1 MFLGE
6 EKCEKKDV
14 IDIGRVKR
22 NNRSANNG

>member
-6 EKCEKKDV
+6 EKCENKDV
-14 IDIGRVKR
+14 IDIGRGKR